1 MNIYIVPNIDLLQ
14 HIYAFL
20 LTGGNRLAGFKVY
33 ITSTNKTRYW
43 TSTEECYAYPL
54 ISTVPDNKNVSP
66 FNVECTKPTSGRYVT
81 IYNERLPH
89 KSYPSTWSNESVLV
103 LCEVEIIAKGQQT
116 IVIDTLSFAL
126 TTKIKYQSFYQKHQA
141 LRGPKCKDQ

>member
-1 MNIYIVPNIDLLQ
+1 MNIYIVPNIDFLQ

-33 ITSTNKTRYW
+33 ITSTNKTRNW

-126 TTKIKYQSFYQKHQA
+126 TTKIKYQSF
-141 LRGPKCKDQ
+141 